1 MLCNIYLKLSHI
13 NKTPL
18 LFPFFFFFYKIFCS
32 LSSFFPS
39 LIVAQAG
46 GPARAR
52 NMEAV
57 GAQGIIRTEK
67 ANRVKAT
74 GTGEAQSQKVRLGGQ
89 RCG

>member
-1 MLCNIYLKLSHI
+1 MVSFISPFFALSL
-13 NKTPL
+13 PL
-18 LFPFFFFFYKIFCS
+18 L

>member
-1 MLCNIYLKLSHI
+1 MKQCSHF
-13 NKTPL
+13 
-18 LFPFFFFFYKIFCS
+18 LFLYKIFCS

-74 GTGEAQSQKVRLGGQ
+74 GTGEAQSQTVRLGGQ
-89 RCG
+89 SCG